1 MTTWEVGVHEGP
13 DNDADALR
21 ERSDADVMRASV
33 ADPAR
38 FQTLFER
45 HFAMIFNYVGRRL
58 GREAAEDVSAEVF
71 LRAFEVRA
79 RYDLSYTDA
88 RPWLFGIAA
97 NIVRRWR
104 RTEERRLRALA
115 RQPAEPAAAP
125 DDPVSRLDSR
135 ATRPR
140 LARALAGLR
149 PDEREVLLLV
159 AWAELTYDEVA
170 VALGIPL
177 GTVRSR
183 LHRARA
189 RMSRELG
196 LEEPGD
202 SRGVAGAPGASDVL
216 GARRIARV
224 RSTQRT
230 PHPTV
235 TAPAPVAAKEDMPWT
250 TSI

>member
-1 MTTWEVGVHEGP
+1 MHEGP
-13 DNDADALR
+13 DNDADVMR

-45 HFAMIFNYVGRRL
+45 HFAVIFRYVGRRL
-58 GREAAEDVSAEVF
+58 GRQAAEDVSAEVF
-71 LRAFEVRA
+71 LQAFEVRG
-79 RYDLSYTDA
+79 RYDPSYTDA

-159 AWAELTYDEVA
+159 AWADLTYDEVA
-170 VALGIPL
+170 VALGIPV

-196 LEEPGD
+196 LAEPGD
-202 SRGVAGAPGASDVL
+202 SRGVSGAPDAADVP
-216 GARRIARV
+216 GARKVAHV
-224 RSTQRT
+224 RSTPRT
-230 PHPTV
+230 HNPNM
-235 TAPAPVAAKEDMPWT
+235 TAPTPVAVKEDMPWT